1 MFKLFVQFLC
11 ATTFASAVVASN
23 IFIISPQ
30 ASSTVVAG
38 SNVIVEIG
46 DLQPKQTNGTGITVD
61 ITPCASASECPG
73 VSQGTGQVLYSG
85 PYIAEHHNDADA
97 VYQNITV
104 TIPSSLSGAAQ
115 LGVSHYPLSAGG
127 DSGLPPLEYT
137 DTILNVVASN

>member
-23 IFIISPQ
+23 IIIISPQ

-38 SNVIVEIG
+38 SNVTVQLG
-46 DLQPKQTNGTGITVD
+46 DLRPDQTIGTAITVD
-61 ITPCASASECPG
+61 ITACASASECPG
-73 VSQGTGQVLYSG
+73 VSQGMGQILYSG
-85 PYIAEHHNDADA
+85 PYTAEHHNDADD

-104 TIPSSLSGAAQ
+104 TIPLLPNGAAK
-115 LGVSHYPLSAGG
+115 LGVSHYPLSGG
-127 DSGLPPLEYT
+127 GGNGLPPLEYT